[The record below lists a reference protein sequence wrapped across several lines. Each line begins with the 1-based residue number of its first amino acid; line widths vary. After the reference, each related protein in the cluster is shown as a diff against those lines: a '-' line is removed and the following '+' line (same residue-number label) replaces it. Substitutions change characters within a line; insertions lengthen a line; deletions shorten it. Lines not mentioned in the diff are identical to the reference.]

1 MSAPRQVSRAPWGHD
16 AISNLDSQ
24 RAQLGVVQNRL
35 ENIIANLQK
44 NRRER
49 LGGTQPVSDY
59 CSG

>member
-44 NRRER
+44 KSARTARRHAA
-49 LGGTQPVSDY
+49 G
-59 CSG
+59 